1 MLMPLYYLSNPQNSN
16 SQLIKKVAVAPVKQL
31 AQMGATVVTTV
42 TKPSLVQVRVTD
54 VWPCVPGYSSVF
66 LYYLAV
72 FCQMC
77 KLLTM

>member
-1 MLMPLYYLSNPQNSN
+1 MTLYYLSNPQNSN

-42 TKPSLVQVRVTD
+42 TKPSLVQVSVTD
-54 VWPCVPGYSSVF
+54 VWPCVPWLFFPVSELFSCG
-66 LYYLAV
+66 LR
-72 FCQMC
+72 MC